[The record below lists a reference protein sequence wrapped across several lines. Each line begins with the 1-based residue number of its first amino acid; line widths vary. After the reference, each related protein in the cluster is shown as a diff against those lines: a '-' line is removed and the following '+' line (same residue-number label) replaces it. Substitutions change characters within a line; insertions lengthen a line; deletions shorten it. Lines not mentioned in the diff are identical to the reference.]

1 MSSVAYC
8 SEHAGLHYF
17 TQHRATS
24 ICHCCRDNLKE
35 AGDSDAKLTALVDD
49 NAAQFA
55 ALGLGTLP
63 GRSGDTKRVRST
75 FSFVRAMVRVH
86 NVRPD

>member
-1 MSSVAYC
+1 MVCIIQY
-8 SEHAGLHYF
+8 
-17 TQHRATS
+17 TQYRATS
-24 ICHCCRDNLKE
+24 ISHCCRDNLKE
-35 AGDSDAKLTALVDD
+35 AGNSDAKLTALVDD

-75 FSFVRAMVRVH
+75 FSYVRAVVRVH
-86 NVRPD
+86 NICPG